1 MSDMQPGGCSRC
13 GADNLASARFCMS
26 CGAPLGRVCPACGAT
41 SSAEARYCIDCG
53 TILDRAA
60 EPTSEAA
67 TTTAADRR
75 VVTVLFADLVGFTSI
90 SERLDHETVKALVI
104 RCLTRLSVEVE
115 RYGGYVDQY
124 IGDNVM
130 AVFGA
135 PVAHED
141 DPERA
146 ILAAWGMLAAI
157 AELNRAI
164 VPEYGVE
171 LSLRVGVN
179 TGEVSTGRI
188 GREYTVIGDA
198 VNTASRLQGAAP
210 VGSILVGERTR
221 RLGAHVATFRP
232 VGSLT
237 LKGKEDAV
245 AAWTVTGLH
254 DAAGRLTPEAPG
266 GPFVDRQLELA
277 QLQTLFERVSE
288 SGAPHLVSVIG
299 EAGIGK
305 SRLLHALEERTAR
318 FGGGVQIRRGECPTF
333 GAGLVY
339 WPLSEMLRTECGIEP
354 GDTVERARSRL
365 AERLRFLFADGAEA
379 DDVLRRL
386 APLARLMGAE
396 PPSAAGDTLADDE
409 QGARESFFGA
419 VRALLEALARQG
431 PLMLVWEDIHR
442 ADDGLLDLI
451 EYLAQWLR
459 APAMQVCLAREEL
472 LERRPRWGQLRRGA
486 TSILLEPLSEEDAR
500 ALVDALALGSGAP
513 EDTAARLA
521 RRSGGNPLFAEALVE
536 LARSADPEEGA
547 ELPETVQALLAARLD
562 TLGPL
567 ERQLL
572 DHAAV
577 LGLSFTEGALEP
589 VAAVTGAD
597 LAKSLLL
604 LRQKNLIV
612 PAGPHDAAGAEGEL
626 VFKHA
631 LIRDVA
637 YEMLPLAA
645 RARKHAE
652 VAAFIE
658 RRAGSDESVTPLL
671 AEHYARAAGFAAS
684 AHLAGADVSLLRRK
698 ALECGEAAGDAAT
711 ALFSNQAAIDSLPD
725 GGGVRRRRGPDGRRD
740 RREAGGCGAA
750 PRARRECRSAAWEGC
765 LGFYGEDGDLER
777 RAVIHRKIAAAYAQ
791 EGRRQAA
798 VEHLQR
804 GIDLIKDLP
813 PTPELVRLFGQA
825 AALHLQAG
833 DNIWAVYASER
844 ALRFAEQL
852 GEPRLASRA
861 HAVYGRVFGRVGD
874 AAKAREH
881 LERAVEM
888 ARPSNTGEEILAL
901 LESGRNLEGCEGDY
915 EAADGRYRE
924 ALDLAERVGEVP
936 AQIELHSALA
946 ELAAYRCEWDDVAR
960 ESDLSAELAEREGLV
975 GRLCLPETLNGQ
987 LRWREGAW
995 DASERLFVQANEIAQ
1010 DGGWIEVSIRAL
1022 TGLAA
1027 TLRDRGELGT
1037 AEDALVEALGVC
1049 ERAGFVPRIVQVHSA
1064 LALTRMLAR
1073 PHRLG
1078 PRSGGAG
1085 GRARAAR
1092 AGSSQRGRRARGPRH
1107 RRRAAPSPMRR
1118 CGGRRPSGK
1127 LSAAVSTR
1135 RAARCFSAGACS
1147 RTSRRPGS
1155 RRSSARR
1162 CCSITS
1168 ASSTSPSR
1176 PSRSSHSGARGGRH
1190 RDGRSDTVVRMSEEA
1205 IGVVSELLAP
1215 HDGQDV
1221 LPHVREFLD
1230 KVGPDPDTEYAAQV
1244 LSEDEVWRLYS
1255 PDVVWDMTG
1264 ANVGGTSIGDV
1275 QRGPRELAQWWRTF
1289 AAVWASYEYRMQGQP
1304 EDLGDWVLTKGDV
1317 IATARNGQ
1325 AVQMPVWQLWASGE
1339 GKVTAMR
1346 AFVSEQAARASA
1358 GPETATGPQAPAR

>member
-1 MSDMQPGGCSRC
+1 
-13 GADNLASARFCMS
+13 MS
-26 CGAPLGRVCPACGAT
+26 CGAPLGRICPACGAT

-90 SERLDHETVKALVI
+90 SERLDHETVKSLVI

-157 AELNRAI
+157 AELNREI

-254 DAAGRLTPEAPG
+254 DADGRLTPEAPG

-318 FGGGVQIRRGECPTF
+318 FGSGVQIRRGECPTF

-379 DDVLRRL
+379 EDVLRRL

-396 PPSAAGDTLADDE
+396 APSAAGETLADDE

-419 VRALLEALARQG
+419 VRALVEALARQG

-442 ADDGLLDLI
+442 ADDGLLDLV

-562 TLGPL
+562 TLGPI

-577 LGLSFTEGALEP
+577 LGLSFTESALEP

-612 PAGPHDAAGAEGEL
+612 PSPHDAAGAEGEL

-711 ALFSNQAAIDSLPD
+711 ALFSNQAAIAHYRAAEAFAED
-725 GGGVRRRRGPDGRRD
+725 GDPTAVGIAEKRGDVELRLGHA
-740 RREAGGCGAA
+740 ENAI
-750 PRARRECRSAAWEGC
+750 AAWEGC

-1037 AEDALVEALGVC
+1037 AEDALVDALGVC

-1064 LALTRMLAR
+1064 LALTCMLAGR
-1073 PHRLG
+1073 TDSAREAAEQAVALARRVRDPVNEAAALEASG
-1078 PRSGGAG
+1078 IAAEPRESYEAL
-1085 GRARAAR
+1085 
-1092 AGSSQRGRRARGPRH
+1092 
-1107 RRRAAPSPMRR
+1107 RRAAALWEAL
-1118 CGGRRPSGK
+1118 GRR
-1127 LSAAVSTR
+1127 LD
-1135 RAARCFSAGACS
+1135 AARCQMLLG
-1147 RTSRRPGS
+1147 RR
-1155 RRSSARR
+1155 
-1162 CCSITS
+1162 
-1168 ASSTSPSR
+1168 
-1176 PSRSSHSGARGGRH
+1176 
-1190 RDGRSDTVVRMSEEA
+1190 M
-1205 IGVVSELLAP
+1205 L
-1215 HDGQDV
+1215 
-1221 LPHVREFLD
+1221 
-1230 KVGPDPDTEYAAQV
+1230 
-1244 LSEDEVWRLYS
+1244 EDEPPAGVETLKRAAALF
-1255 PDVVWDMTG
+1255 D
-1264 ANVGGTSIGDV
+1264 
-1275 QRGPRELAQWWRTF
+1275 ELG
-1289 AAVWASYEYRMQGQP
+1289 VEH
-1304 EDLGDWVLTKGDV
+1304 L
-1317 IATARNGQ
+1317 
-1325 AVQMPVWQLWASGE
+1325 
-1339 GKVTAMR
+1339 
-1346 AFVSEQAARASA
+1346 SEQALTLAS
-1358 GPETATGPQAPAR
+1358 